1 MKVQVERFHMNSHT
15 IAFRPQTQ
23 KLEPPYKTPL
33 ITLAVKGLNQPL
45 SECSI
50 ENTLN
55 PFCINKQ
62 NIARFP
68 SVNNMSIKK
77 KF

>member
-1 MKVQVERFHMNSHT
+1 MKVQVERFHLNGHT
-15 IAFRPQTQ
+15 IGFRPQTQ
-23 KLEPPYKTPL
+23 MLEPPYKTPVF
-33 ITLAVKGLNQPL
+33 TLAVKGLNHL
-45 SECSI
+45 LLECSI

-68 SVNNMSIKK
+68 SVNNMSINK

>member
-1 MKVQVERFHMNSHT
+1 MKVQVERFHLNGNT
-15 IAFRPQTQ
+15 IAFPPQTQ
-23 KLEPPYKTPL
+23 KLEPPYRTPL
-33 ITLAVKGLNQPL
+33 ITLAVKGLNQLL

-68 SVNNMSIKK
+68 SVNNMSINK

>member
-1 MKVQVERFHMNSHT
+1 MKVQVERFHLNGHT
-15 IAFRPQTQ
+15 KAFRPQTQ
-23 KLEPPYKTPL
+23 KLEPPYKPPLFTPV
-33 ITLAVKGLNQPL
+33 VKGLNQLL

-68 SVNNMSIKK
+68 SVNNMPINK